1 MTMKPI
7 TLITGTLL
15 ALTMTGPA
23 WTADAPA
30 AATDAVKQQATDAV
44 KDKAGAMMPK
54 MGAEGAA
61 SPVKA
66 ATGAATLPAVDPAK
80 AATSDEPSP
89 VSGTE
94 PGTGVGV
101 AIYQMHINPG
111 VARNFSSAVM
121 RGARC

>member
-1 MTMKPI
+1 MTMKPM
-7 TLITGTLL
+7 TLITGTVL

-30 AATDAVKQQATDAV
+30 AATDAV

-66 ATGAATLPAVDPAK
+66 APGAATLPAVDPAK
-80 AATSDEPSP
+80 AATSAAPSP